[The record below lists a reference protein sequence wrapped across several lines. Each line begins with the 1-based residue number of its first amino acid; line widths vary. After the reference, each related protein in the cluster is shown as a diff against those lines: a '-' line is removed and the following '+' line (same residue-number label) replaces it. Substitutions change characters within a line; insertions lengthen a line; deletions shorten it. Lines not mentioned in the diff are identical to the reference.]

1 MRCTRSSER
10 AQTPLGVF
18 SDEVIISCF
27 YFPFST
33 QLPSVPVPFRISI
46 HVTLWKC
53 LQAASIICFWH
64 HDSLRSAR
72 WPNPGQ
78 WKWNLLGSHVSD
90 VPFLPLDLQIKST
103 EGLGFLKPSASPV
116 CKQTE
121 AQSGRH
127 SQGVNVTGLILSL
140 ELSNLVMSKVSPTSR
155 IFCSSEPIHFPFT

>member
-78 WKWNLLGSHVSD
+78 WKWNLLGVPCEWCPLSPLGLANKVNRGAGLSEAICLSCVQTDGSPKWKAQPRCERNRPDSIIGALESSHV
-90 VPFLPLDLQIKST
+90 
-103 EGLGFLKPSASPV
+103 
-116 CKQTE
+116 
-121 AQSGRH
+121 QS
-127 SQGVNVTGLILSL
+127 
-140 ELSNLVMSKVSPTSR
+140 
-155 IFCSSEPIHFPFT
+155 